1 MGVNVAGDLQ
11 AQFRKIIDLLG
22 WECVEDHGFEAP
34 FSIHVT
40 DAGGYVFSA
49 AFVEDADRGRPRLF
63 GIKAP
68 EDENGAFAAHDL
80 AFPLRVVAS
89 DHEGRTHRADFQR
102 IQ

>member
-1 MGVNVAGDLQ
+1 LAGNLR
-11 AQFRKIIDLLG
+11 AQFRDIINILR

-40 DAGGYVFSA
+40 DASGYVFSA
-49 AFVEDADRGRPRLF
+49 AFVEDAERGRPRLF

-68 EDENGAFAAHDL
+68 EDENGTFAAHEL
-80 AFPLRVVAS
+80 VFPLRVVAS
-89 DHEGRTHRADFQR
+89 DHEGRTHRGDFQR